1 MLEDIKQ
8 ILLTKDEIDLI
19 CQTLGQ
25 KITNDYQIHSNLLLV
40 GLLKGCNPFM
50 SDLMR
55 YINLPIEI
63 AYMDVKSYSGTKSTG
78 EVQINLDLDIPV
90 SNRDILIVED
100 IIDTGKTINTV
111 SKLLLYRGAKSVRIV
126 SLLDKPAGRNLTFT
140 ADYIGKTIPNEF
152 VVGYG
157 LDYNQKYRNLP
168 FVGVLKKSVYSK

>member
-1 MLEDIKQ
+1 MLEDIKK
-8 ILLTKDEIDLI
+8 ILLTKDDINQI
-19 CQTLGQ
+19 CQNLGE
-25 KITNDYQIHSNLLLV
+25 KITKDYQKNSNLLLV

-50 SDLMR
+50 SNLMR

-100 IIDTGKTINTV
+100 IIDTGKTIETV
-111 SKLLLYRGAKSVRIV
+111 SKLLLYRGANSVKIV
-126 SLLDKPAGRNLTFT
+126 SMLDKPAGRTFSFT
-140 ADYIGKTIPNEF
+140 ADYVGSTIPNEF

-168 FVGVLKKSVYSK
+168 FVGVLKESVYSK